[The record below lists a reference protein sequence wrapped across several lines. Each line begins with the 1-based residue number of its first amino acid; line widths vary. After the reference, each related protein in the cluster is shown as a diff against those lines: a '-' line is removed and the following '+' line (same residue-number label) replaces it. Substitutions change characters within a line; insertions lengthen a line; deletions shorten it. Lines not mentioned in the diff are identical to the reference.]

1 MTGTNTIFCNRKGKA
16 KLNILLVE
24 DNKLDR
30 DHILALI
37 REWESFNEKIGLNVL
52 DRIDDQNIQSYQG
65 YDAALLDISIPGI
78 DGMTFANELR
88 KYNSRIEIAFIT
100 QFTDYTFKGFQVH
113 ACGYITKPIE
123 KKDFFSLL
131 DFMLTRSRLHMSDE
145 ETICISRGVMQQDFY
160 YPDDILYIEAG
171 LHGIFVRTLNGKT
184 KYAYSLSAI
193 KNKLPYKTFVR
204 CHRGYIV
211 NITKIIAIE
220 KDCAVLVNNESVCIG
235 NTYFNDVK
243 RAVIGLMK

>member
-1 MTGTNTIFCNRKGKA
+1 M
-16 KLNILLVE
+16 NILLVE
-24 DNKLDR
+24 DNKLDQR
-30 DHILALI
+30 RILELI
-37 REWESFNEKIGLNVL
+37 HEWETTHEQVGLNIL

-88 KYNSRIEIAFIT
+88 KYNSRIEIAFVT
-100 QFTDYTFKGFQVH
+100 NFADYTFKGFQVH

-123 KKDFFSLL
+123 KELFFNLL
-131 DFMLTRSRLHMSDE
+131 DFMLIRSRLHISDE
-145 ETICISRGVMQQDFY
+145 EVICISRGVAQQDFY

-171 LHGIFVRTLNGKT
+171 LHGIFLRTLNRKI
-184 KYAYSLSAI
+184 KYTYSLSAI
-193 KNKLPYKTFVR
+193 KNKLPHRIFVQ

-220 KDCAVLVNNESVCIG
+220 KDCVVLVNQESVCVG

-243 RAVIGLMK
+243 RALIGLTK